1 MDIIHLLPDSVANQI
16 AAGEVVQ
23 RPASVV
29 KELMENAIDAGATS
43 VSVLLEDAGR
53 TSIQVIDDGRGMSDT
68 DARMAFERHATSKIQ
83 KAEDL
88 FSLSTMGFR
97 GEALPSIA
105 AVAQVRLTTRT
116 VSQELGTQLS
126 IEASRVVNQE
136 PCACPIGANFEVRNL
151 FYNVPARR
159 KFLKSNQTELNNVMQ
174 EFHRVALVNPSV
186 TFSLSN
192 NDNLLMQLPAT
203 SLRQRVDNVLGRRFG
218 EGLIEVQVETSLIQ
232 VSGFTGR
239 PETARKKGLNQ
250 FFFVNGR
257 FMRHP
262 YFHKAVMTAYE
273 HLIPEG
279 EQVPY
284 VLYFRVDPCSIDVN
298 IHPTKTEIKFEN
310 ESEIWQVIVAAIR
323 DALGRWGAVPTID
336 FDTEERPDI
345 PVFDPNADRNVQAPR
360 LHTTPGY
367 NPFRTGR
374 TRTEGVNWELLYSD
388 AERERDIRQG
398 ESPTPYNPEGRET
411 TFPED
416 VDRASL
422 RQALSGGEETE
433 SDQEGMLP
441 LEGMEETES
450 AGHHM
455 QYHGQYIL
463 TAVQSGLMMVD
474 QHRAHV
480 RILYERYLDQLEQRR
495 AGTQGLLFP
504 ELIVLSPAETTTM
517 QEASEVLGA
526 LGFDLSPLGGS
537 SYSLLG
543 VPAGLDG
550 ADPCRLIHDILDE
563 VEDGLHS
570 PVPEDILPAHPG
582 VTGQVASIRH
592 RAALTMAR
600 STAIPVGQVLS
611 EQEMEAL
618 LSDLFRCRMPAVSP
632 TGETVLTILREDEV
646 RQRF

>member
-29 KELMENAIDAGATS
+29 KELMENAIDAGALN

-53 TSIQVIDDGRGMSDT
+53 TSIQVIDDGKGMSET
-68 DARMAFERHATSKIQ
+68 DARMAFERHATSKIL
-83 KAEDL
+83 KADDL
-88 FSLSTMGFR
+88 FRLCTMGFR

-105 AVAQVRLTTRT
+105 AVSQVRLTTRT
-116 VSQELGTQLS
+116 IDQELGTELN
-126 IEASRVVNQE
+126 IEASRVVSQE
-136 PCACPIGANFEVRNL
+136 PCACPVGANFQVRNL

-159 KFLKSNQTELNNVMQ
+159 KFLKSNQTELNNAMQ
-174 EFHRVALVNPSV
+174 EFQRVALVNPSV
-186 TFSLSN
+186 SFSLSN
-192 NDNLLMQLPAT
+192 NENLLMQLPAT
-203 SLRQRVDNVLGRRFG
+203 TLRQRVDNVLGRKFG

-232 VSGFTGR
+232 LSGFTGR
-239 PETARKKGLNQ
+239 PESARKKGVHQ

-257 FMRHP
+257 FMRHA
-262 YFHKAVMTAYE
+262 YFHKAVQSAYE
-273 HLIPEG
+273 HLIPDG

-284 VLYFRVDPCSIDVN
+284 VLYFKVDPSNIDVN

-310 ESEIWQVIVAAIR
+310 EMQIWQVVVAAIR
-323 DALGRWGAVPTID
+323 DALGRWGAVPGIE
-336 FDTEERPDI
+336 FDTEGKPDI
-345 PVFDPNADRNVQAPR
+345 PVFDPSDNREVRAPQ

-367 NPFRTGR
+367 NPFRTGSR
-374 TRTEGVNWELLYSD
+374 RTEGVNWELLYTG
-388 AERERDIRQG
+388 AERERDIRKDS
-398 ESPTPYNPEGRET
+398 EPMPAAIPEMEMELPEG
-411 TFPED
+411 
-416 VDRASL
+416 VDRTSL
-422 RQALSGGEETE
+422 QQAMTEQDGRQDGTG
-433 SDQEGMLP
+433 GMLP
-441 LEGMEETES
+441 LEGMETSET

-455 QYHGQYIL
+455 QYRGQYVL

-480 RILYERYLDQLEQRR
+480 RILYERYLEQLEQRR

-504 ELIVLSPAETTTM
+504 ELLHLSPAEIIAMHDATD
-517 QEASEVLGA
+517 VLSA
-526 LGFDLSPLGGS
+526 LGFELSPLGGN

-543 VPAGLDG
+543 VPSGLDG
-550 ADPCRLIHDILDE
+550 ADPCKLIHEILNE
-563 VEDGLHS
+563 VEEGLHS
-570 PVPEDILPAHPG
+570 PVPDDILPAAPG
-582 VTGQVASIRH
+582 ITGQIATIRH

-611 EQEMEAL
+611 ESEMETL

-646 RQRF
+646 RKRF

>member
-29 KELMENAIDAGATS
+29 KELMENAIDAGALN

-53 TSIQVIDDGRGMSDT
+53 TCIQVIDDGKGMSAT
-68 DARMAFERHATSKIQ
+68 DARMAFERHATSKIL

-116 VSQELGTQLS
+116 IDQELGTQLT
-126 IEASRVVNQE
+126 IDASRVTGQE

-151 FYNVPARR
+151 FFNIPARR

-174 EFHRVALVNPSV
+174 EFQRIALVNPSV
-186 TFSLSN
+186 AFSLSN
-192 NDNLLMQLPAT
+192 NDNLLMQLPSA

-218 EGLIEVQVETSLIQ
+218 EGLIEVQVETSMLRLT
-232 VSGFTGR
+232 GFTGR
-239 PETARKKGLNQ
+239 PETARKKGLHQ

-262 YFHKAVMTAYE
+262 YFHKAVMAAYE

-284 VLYFRVDPCSIDVN
+284 MLHFHVDPASIDVN

-310 ESEIWQVIVAAIR
+310 EMQLWQVVVAAIR
-323 DALGRWGAVPTID
+323 DALGRWGAVPSID
-336 FDTEERPDI
+336 FDTEGRPDI
-345 PVFDPNADRNVQAPR
+345 PVFGQDADRDVQAPQ

-367 NPFRTGR
+367 NPFRTGGNKA
-374 TRTEGVNWELLYSD
+374 EGVNWELLYNDIGNSARRQVPE
-388 AERERDIRQG
+388 AEQ
-398 ESPTPYNPEGRET
+398 ET
-411 TFPED
+411 
-416 VDRASL
+416 
-422 RQALSGGEETE
+422 
-433 SDQEGMLP
+433 MLP
-441 LEGMEETES
+441 LEGIEPSE
-450 AGHHM
+450 AGEQENAVSGEHHM
-455 QYHGQYIL
+455 QYRGQYII
-463 TAVQSGLMMVD
+463 TAVQSGLMMVE

-480 RILYERYLDQLEQRR
+480 RILYDRYMEQLERHQ

-504 ELIVLSPAETTTM
+504 ELIQLSGAETAVMDESMDVLS
-517 QEASEVLGA
+517 G
-526 LGFDLSPLGGS
+526 LGFELSPLGGG

-543 VPAGLDG
+543 IPSGLDG
-550 ADPCRLIHDILDE
+550 ADPNRLIHEILEE
-563 VEDGLHS
+563 VSEGLH
-570 PVPEDILPAHPG
+570 G
-582 VTGQVASIRH
+582 TGTADGAASSQSEPSASGQLATIRH

-600 STAIPVGQVLS
+600 RTAIPVGQALS
-611 EQEMEAL
+611 EDEMESL
-618 LSDLFRCRMPAVSP
+618 LSQLLRCRMPSVSP
-632 TGETVLTILREDEV
+632 TGETILTILREEEV
-646 RQRF
+646 RKRF